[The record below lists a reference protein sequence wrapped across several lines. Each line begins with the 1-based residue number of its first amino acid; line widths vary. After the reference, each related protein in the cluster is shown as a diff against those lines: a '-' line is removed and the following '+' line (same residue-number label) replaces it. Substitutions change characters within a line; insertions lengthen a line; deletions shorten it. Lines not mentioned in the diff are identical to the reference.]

1 LREHRQ
7 QTAKIGDGICDSD
20 YNILECGWDGGGH
33 SMVQW
38 WLGSAYNTKGC
49 GGDGGDCPNPDGFP
63 DCYADYPEKI
73 GGGYCDWDLNNK
85 ECGRDGRDYP
95 AVEGYPNCYVA
106 NPEMLEISIVIW
118 DMITQKNVVGM
129 EVIVC
134 IKDIL
139 TVTFFGNLDGLE
151 MESSMKFLTQL
162 NVDGTVVIVS
172 LENNYQ
178 RKIQVQEPFLKTL
191 VFHLRRQF
199 CSRG

>member
-1 LREHRQ
+1 MIVTITFLNAVGMEVD
-7 QTAKIGDGICDSD
+7 IPWFNG
-20 YNILECGWDGGGH
+20 GWASG
-33 SMVQW
+33 
-38 WLGSAYNTKGC
+38 YNTKGC

-63 DCYADYPEKI
+63 ACYADYPEKI

-118 DMITQKNVVGM
+118 DITQKNVVGM
-129 EVIVC
+129 DVIVC

-178 RKIQVQEPFLKTL
+178 RKIQAQEPFLKTL